1 MKKPI
6 KKILIVNQNSGYL
19 TIDVANTFLKEY
31 NEVVLM
37 YGLNKV
43 TERPLDSRVKVH
55 NTIVYNRT
63 TVLTRLWTWGICTIH
78 LSFLLAWKYRGFNVL
93 YYTNPPL
100 SYFNALLFSN
110 PFSVVVFDTYPN
122 ALQLI
127 GIKPHTLIYKIWK
140 LINRSV
146 FPKAQKIITLS
157 QGMKEQ
163 LLDYVHHDK
172 VKVVSIW
179 PGSDKFMPIPKPQNS
194 FLKEHE
200 WEDKFIVLYSGNIG
214 IGHQLEILIEVADQ
228 LQCDDKILFLF
239 IGEGAKKSLLQRL
252 VKERGL
258 INVNFLTWQ
267 AADILP
273 YSLAAADIAVVALE
287 PEATHAS
294 LPSKTLNYLAVGA
307 PLLAIGSSGSELEYL
322 INQNRIGFYSKNGKT
337 EEILNYIKTILANS
351 SKKAELSANAFQISK
366 QYNYLQS
373 LEYLF

>member
-1 MKKPI
+1 MC
-6 KKILIVNQNSGYL
+6 
-19 TIDVANTFLKEY
+19 
-31 NEVVLM
+31 
-37 YGLNKV
+37 GLNKV
-43 TERPLDSRVKVH
+43 TERVFHPKIKIQR
-55 NTIVYNRT
+55 TIVYNRASAFWR
-63 TVLTRLWTWGICTIH
+63 VWTWGICTLH
-78 LSFLLAWKYRGFNVL
+78 LALLLALKYREFSVL
-93 YYTNPPL
+93 YYTNPPM
-100 SYFNALLFSN
+100 SYFNGLIFRNLFGI
-110 PFSVVVFDTYPN
+110 VVFDTYPDS
-122 ALQLI
+122 LQLI
-127 GIKPHTLIYKIWK
+127 GIKKSSVFFRIWK
-140 LINRSV
+140 SINVKV

-172 VKVVSIW
+172 VKVVAIW
-179 PGSDKFMPIPKPQNS
+179 PGSDKFMPIPKSQNS

-200 WEDKFIVLYSGNIG
+200 WEDKFIVLYSGNMG

-228 LQCDDKILFLF
+228 LQGDEKILFLF

-258 INVNFLTWQ
+258 INVKFLSWQ
-267 AADILP
+267 VADILP

-322 INQNRIGFYSKNGKT
+322 INQNKVGFYSKNGKT
-337 EEILNYIKTILANS
+337 EDILNYIKMILENS
-351 SKKAELSANAFQISK
+351 SKKEELSANAFQTSK